1 MEQVGMRVIR
11 PPRRRWRAIGGL
23 LAGLLAS
30 VTLGTPAQATIVERG
45 RFADSFTDSYD
56 DCGFTVDVEGS
67 FSGHYRIREG
77 KGDLES
83 AFFFQ
88 QVLSWEETHSANGRS
103 ITLRGHAVTNEV
115 RARHVEGSIF
125 EFVTI
130 EAGQPFAVY
139 DGEGNL
145 VLRDRGVIRFT
156 FLWDTLGD
164 DEPGGVFIEEL
175 DVQFGGPHPGWD
187 LDWSEICALLV

>member
-1 MEQVGMRVIR
+1 MGQVQTSVTR
-11 PPRRRWRAIGGL
+11 PFRRRWRAIGGL
-23 LAGLLAS
+23 LAGALAS

-45 RFADSFTDSYD
+45 QFADTFSDSYD

-67 FSGHYRIREG
+67 FSGQYRIREG
-77 KGDLES
+77 KGNVET

-88 QVLSWEETHSANGRS
+88 QLLSWEETHSANGRS
-103 ITLRGHAVTNEV
+103 ITLRGHTVTNEV

-139 DGEGNL
+139 DEEGNL

-164 DEPGGVFIEEL
+164 DEPGGVFIEML
-175 DVQFGGPHPGWD
+175 DIQFGGPHPSWD